1 VDCCAHHN
9 FARAGRSARLFFGKI
24 AGGRDLARSHFL
36 FPVKEKRAVAPG
48 KIAARFCLRFAPGSP
63 QRNHIRSLPARGV
76 TRTIDC
82 KCLTRRE
89 NFAGAGAATTLA
101 MALKQLN

>member
-36 FPVKEKRAVAPG
+36 FPVKEKRAVARKNRGP
-48 KIAARFCLRFAPGSP
+48 RFASG
-63 QRNHIRSLPARGV
+63 LPLVHLNEITLGH
-76 TRTIDC
+76 C
-82 KCLTRRE
+82 RR
-89 NFAGAGAATTLA
+89 AA
-101 MALKQLN
+101 